1 MAIEIL
7 RYVGALLLVLA
18 LIGAAG
24 IAARKWG
31 VPGVTKSVDQKR
43 LAVIE
48 TLMIGPR
55 QKLFIVRRDNVDRA
69 LAKNPILITALNAVI
84 GYEKGAAIAKQ
95 AYKEGRSV
103 LDVAREQTGMSER
116 ELRRL
121 LDPLALTKGGIHG
134 PGGAGG

>member
-43 LAVIE
+43 LAVVE

-55 QKLFIVRRDNVDRA
+55 QKLFIVRRDNVEH
-69 LAKNPILITALNAVI
+69 LIFSGPDGACLVENISPRPRPQVPTATSPQRYA
-84 GYEKGAAIAKQ
+84 
-95 AYKEGRSV
+95 
-103 LDVAREQTGMSER
+103 
-116 ELRRL
+116 
-121 LDPLALTKGGIHG
+121 HG
-134 PGGAGG
+134 EADL

>member
-43 LAVIE
+43 LAVVE

-55 QKLFIVRRDNVDRA
+55 QKLFIVRRDNVEH
-69 LAKNPILITALNAVI
+69 LIFSGPDGAHVVETGIPASAVPPSEI
-84 GYEKGAAIAKQ
+84 
-95 AYKEGRSV
+95 RS
-103 LDVAREQTGMSER
+103 
-116 ELRRL
+116 
-121 LDPLALTKGGIHG
+121 
-134 PGGAGG
+134 